1 MEKVFKAKNIGNLHI
16 KNSLVLPPMVCFNFG
31 KGDGYVS
38 DKNINH
44 YKQISENGIGL
55 IIVEATAIDPKGRL
69 SMDQLGIW
77 SDDHIEGLKK
87 IVEVIHKG
95 GAKAIIQL
103 HHAGLNATKE
113 ASGDLVSSSEYE
125 GRRGKSRALTIM
137 EIGDIV
143 RAFVN
148 GGIRAKKAGFD
159 GVEIHGAHG
168 YLLTQFFSEK
178 VNKRRD
184 RYGKTFENRN
194 RLAREIYNCV
204 RYKVG
209 EDFIIGIRMGSNENS
224 LEESIKRAKYFEE
237 LGFDYLSVSTGFDN
251 TPLDEEIEEDFPG
264 NWIVYGGKKIK
275 ENVGIPVI
283 GVNKIK
289 EKEQIKRL
297 IEEEHLDF
305 VAIGRA
311 QLADYNFTKHL
322 REGEE
327 ILTCLECRP
336 CEWFTNGDKC
346 PRHI

>member
-1 MEKVFKAKNIGNLHI
+1 MEKVFKNKKIKNLEI
-16 KNSLVLPPMVCFNFG
+16 KNSLVLPPMVCFTFG

-77 SDDHIEGLKK
+77 SDEHIEGLTK
-87 IVEVIHKG
+87 IADTIHSG

-103 HHAGLNATKE
+103 HHAGLNTNNEATDE
-113 ASGDLVSSSEYE
+113 LVSSWEYE
-125 GRRGKSRALTIM
+125 GRRGTSKALTIM

-143 RAFVN
+143 RGFVN
-148 GGIRAKKAGFD
+148 AAMRAKTAGFD

-194 RLAREIYNCV
+194 RIAREIYNCT

-209 EDFIIGIRMGSNENS
+209 EDFIIGIRMGFNENS
-224 LEESIKRAKYFEE
+224 LQESIKRAKYFEE

-251 TPLDEEIEEDFPG
+251 SPIEEEVEENFPG

-275 ENVGIPVI
+275 ENVNIPVI
-283 GVNKIK
+283 GVNQIK

-297 IEEEHLDF
+297 IDEEHLDF

-322 REGEE
+322 REGED
-327 ILTCLECRP
+327 IITCLECKP
-336 CEWFTNGDKC
+336 CKWFTNGDNC
-346 PRHI
+346 PRHK